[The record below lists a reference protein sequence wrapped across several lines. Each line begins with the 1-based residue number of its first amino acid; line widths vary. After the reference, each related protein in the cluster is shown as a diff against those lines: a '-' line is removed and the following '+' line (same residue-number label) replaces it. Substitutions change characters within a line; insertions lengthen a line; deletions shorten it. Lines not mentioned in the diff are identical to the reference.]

1 MNWGDGEL
9 VFTPLPIALRISG
22 LRISHSLEERSWND
36 CLYGTIADRAS
47 EPLGFAPLV
56 KFI

>member
-22 LRISHSLEERSWND
+22 LRISHSLVQ
-36 CLYGTIADRAS
+36 LLTV
-47 EPLGFAPLV
+47 LV
-56 KFI
+56 KDVIRNIDNFVLV